1 MPIARNPPTTKT
13 LPRDRSCCGVIEEAT
28 YQAREKRERNTK
40 GQPWVTLKLMV
51 GVTLGIMG
59 YSSYVYI
66 GRFCVKMIQRRDGG
80 SRTAGSECS
89 FHPITSSCL
98 FGLLCHLPCH
108 VFGPDRGGGR
118 ACTLVIEKSPSGSLV
133 FNLTCN
139 NLIFC
144 LSCFIGGFFYL
155 TFVDV
160 VGIREGVSV
169 GTSQEVADEIFPS
182 QVTLTPPGFA
192 RDVCQNLP
200 TCLFKLSIHII
211 F

>member
-1 MPIARNPPTTKT
+1 
-13 LPRDRSCCGVIEEAT
+13 
-28 YQAREKRERNTK
+28 
-40 GQPWVTLKLMV
+40 
-51 GVTLGIMG
+51 
-59 YSSYVYI
+59 
-66 GRFCVKMIQRRDGG
+66 MI
-80 SRTAGSECS
+80 
-89 FHPITSSCL
+89 
-98 FGLLCHLPCH
+98 
-108 VFGPDRGGGR
+108 
-118 ACTLVIEKSPSGSLV
+118 
-133 FNLTCN
+133 
-139 NLIFC
+139 
-144 LSCFIGGFFYL
+144 FYL